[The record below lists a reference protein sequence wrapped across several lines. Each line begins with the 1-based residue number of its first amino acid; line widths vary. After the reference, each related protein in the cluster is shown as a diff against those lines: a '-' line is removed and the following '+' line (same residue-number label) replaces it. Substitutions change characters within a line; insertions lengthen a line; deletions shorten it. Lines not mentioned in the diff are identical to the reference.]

1 MFSLLCTYIV
11 VLHRKVMGPKGF
23 TFHDG
28 LNIPQGTH
36 IAAAS
41 CILNRNEEIFED
53 PETFDGFRF
62 SKLQAEAD
70 DVNVKYQ
77 LTSPAM
83 NNLFYGVGKHACP
96 GRYVLYVSREI
107 NF

>member
-1 MFSLLCTYIV
+1 MS
-11 VLHRKVMGPKGF
+11 PNGF

-41 CILNRNEEIFED
+41 CIHNKNEEVFED

-77 LTSPAM
+77 ITSPAM
-83 NNLFYGVGKHACP
+83 NNLFFGVGKHACP
-96 GRYVLYVSREI
+96 GRYVVWFLLALFLNSPVL
-107 NF
+107 